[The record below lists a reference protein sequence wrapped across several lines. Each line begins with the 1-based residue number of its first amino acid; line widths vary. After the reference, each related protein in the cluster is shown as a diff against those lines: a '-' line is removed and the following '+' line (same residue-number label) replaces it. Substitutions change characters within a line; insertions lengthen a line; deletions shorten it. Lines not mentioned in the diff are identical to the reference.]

1 MSANN
6 NPTKKNPV
14 ENKLNETKSDN
25 SLCTLIF
32 VFNSSL
38 TIPKFIPN
46 NSAKLKMIENKTLKT
61 ILDLDGPKKLISA
74 GTIINKKINSNR
86 IPAPTKEAI
95 NL

>member
-25 SLCTLIF
+25 TLCTPIF
-32 VFNSSL
+32 VFNSL
-38 TIPKFIPN
+38 TIPKVIPN
-46 NSAKLKMIENKTLKT
+46 NSAKLKMIENNTLKT
-61 ILDLDGPKKLISA
+61 MLDLDGPKKLISA

>member
-25 SLCTLIF
+25 TLCTLIF
-32 VFNSSL
+32 VFNSL
-38 TIPKFIPN
+38 TIPKVIPN
-46 NSAKLKMIENKTLKT
+46 NSAKLKMIEIKTLKT
-61 ILDLDGPKKLISA
+61 MLDLDGPKKLISE